1 MPTTTVT
8 SDELRAQLDA
18 DRGQDAWN
26 DGPKLTLRQL
36 FCFAGAWASD
46 GPAWLWWR
54 TRSYNDLRGIRAGAW
69 DANLLDREAAA
80 RWEIAR
86 RDAGVSDATVAQWL
100 GIELRGG
107 IPSDPGSPTPL
118 DVERMLL
125 GAGCD
130 PVVLGH
136 RLVRGVHHVR
146 VRVQSAHR
154 FGPLEQHPETAGEG
168 ATLEAAIENALAHL
182 AERTRAARAE

>member
-1 MPTTTVT
+1 MTTTVT
-8 SDELRAQLDA
+8 SELRARLDA
-18 DRGQDAWN
+18 DRGKDAWN
-26 DGPKLTLRQL
+26 DGPKLTLRQI

-46 GPAWLWWR
+46 DPAWLWWR
-54 TRSYNDLRGIRAGAW
+54 TRSYNDLRVIRAGAW
-69 DANLLDREAAA
+69 DANLLDRADAAQ
-80 RWEIAR
+80 WELAR

-168 ATLEAAIENALAHL
+168 ATLEAAIESALAHL

>member
-1 MPTTTVT
+1 MTI
-8 SDELRAQLDA
+8 DELRARLDA
-18 DRGQDAWN
+18 DRGPDAWN
-26 DGPKLTLRQL
+26 GGPKLTLRQL
-36 FCFAGAWASD
+36 FCFVGASD

-69 DANLLDREAAA
+69 DANLLDREAPAH
-80 RWEIAR
+80 WELSR

-136 RLVRGVHHVR
+136 RFVRGVHHVR

-182 AERTRAARAE
+182 AERSRAARAE